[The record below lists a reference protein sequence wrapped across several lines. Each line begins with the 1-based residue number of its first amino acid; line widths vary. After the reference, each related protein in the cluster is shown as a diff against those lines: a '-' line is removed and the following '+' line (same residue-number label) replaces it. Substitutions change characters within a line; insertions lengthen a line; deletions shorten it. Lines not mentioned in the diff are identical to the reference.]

1 MSREPTLEEIAK
13 SVANLVEDKQQ
24 QYGDAF
30 GKSEQILK
38 VLYPNGVHPDDY
50 RNLLTITRIVD
61 KLFRLATN
69 NGNDKEDP
77 WRDICGYSL
86 LSLRR
91 NDEH

>member
-1 MSREPTLEEIAK
+1 MKSLEEIARE
-13 SVANLVEDKQQ
+13 VALLVEDKQA

-38 VLYPNGVHPDDY
+38 VLYPNGVKPEDY
-50 RNLLTITRIVD
+50 QNLLTITRIVD

-69 NGNDKEDP
+69 NGNDREDP

-86 LSLRR
+86 LSLRSKE
-91 NDEH
+91 DEH

>member
-1 MSREPTLEEIAK
+1 MKSLEEIARE
-13 SVANLVEDKQQ
+13 VALLVEDKQA

-38 VLYPNGVHPDDY
+38 VLYPDGVKPEDY
-50 RNLLTITRIVD
+50 QNLLTITRIVD

-69 NGNDKEDP
+69 NGNDREDP

-86 LSLRR
+86 LSLRSKG
-91 NDEH
+91 DEH